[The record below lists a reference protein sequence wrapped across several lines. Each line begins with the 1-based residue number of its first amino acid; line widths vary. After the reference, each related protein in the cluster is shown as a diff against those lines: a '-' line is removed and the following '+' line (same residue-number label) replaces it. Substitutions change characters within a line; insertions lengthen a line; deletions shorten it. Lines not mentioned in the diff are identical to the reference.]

1 MSNLQTHLR
10 VRDVLWPK
18 AWKEAIILAL
28 RKSNKEDYTVIET
41 YRPIALLN
49 TIEKLLKLIMAH
61 KLSLLTKNNSI
72 LLET

>member
-18 AWKEAIILAL
+18 AWKETITLAL
-28 RKSNKEDYTVIET
+28 QKPNKEDYTVVGA

-49 TIEKLLKLIMAH
+49 TIGKLLELVMAR